1 MQSIRQLHEAALKER
16 QKAEDLRKAG
26 TRDLLRAQDAMS
38 DPLAS
43 QQYSNNAQ
51 KYDEKAALRDLE
63 ATKFDAEAA
72 TLELRILE
80 LNRQKNEIQSASLAN
95 ISRLESEEKSLRG

>member
-26 TRDLLRAQDAMS
+26 TRDLLKAQDSISVAQVS
-38 DPLAS
+38 H
-43 QQYSNNAQ
+43 QYSNNAQ
-51 KYDEKAALRDLE
+51 KYDEKAAQCDQE
-63 ATKFDAEAA
+63 AIKFDAEAA

-80 LNRQKNEIQSASLAN
+80 LGRQKNEIQSVSLAS
-95 ISRLESEEKSLRG
+95 IARIESEEKSLRG